1 VLHAQA
7 GEDVGVPGAGYTLGE
22 LLHSQALGDVEAMR
36 ALGRRVF
43 FVALDSP
50 RSISDLTKAV
60 DAITKDPRK
69 TGRGTR

>member
-1 VLHAQA
+1 
-7 GEDVGVPGAGYTLGE
+7 
-22 LLHSQALGDVEAMR
+22 MR

-50 RSISDLTKAV
+50 RSMSDLTKAV